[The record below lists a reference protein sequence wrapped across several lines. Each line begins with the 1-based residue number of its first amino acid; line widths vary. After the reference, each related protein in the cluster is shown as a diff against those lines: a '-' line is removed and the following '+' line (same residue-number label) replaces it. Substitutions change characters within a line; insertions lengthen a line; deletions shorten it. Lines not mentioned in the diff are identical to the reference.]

1 MYMFDIQ
8 YIIHEPTSLLLVE
21 ILSCLFNS
29 QLIVKYI
36 KAKIEQRGVI

>member
-8 YIIHEPTSLLLVE
+8 YTYEPTSLLLVE